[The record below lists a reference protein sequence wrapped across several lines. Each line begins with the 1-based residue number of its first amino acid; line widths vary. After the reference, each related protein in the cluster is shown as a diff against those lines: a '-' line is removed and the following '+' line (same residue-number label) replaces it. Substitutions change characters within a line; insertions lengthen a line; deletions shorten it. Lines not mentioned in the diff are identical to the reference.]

1 MAKSPSKRPGVGRRK
16 KQEEAKLT
24 LTSMMDMFT
33 IILVFLMK
41 SYSTDVEVNVDASMA
56 NLLPVSISESKL
68 EQNAEAVV
76 SISADAILVKN
87 KKVVTL
93 NNFKVPKSALDP
105 TNPFLIVPL
114 YDELNNRREIALQL
128 QKAGAI
134 IQGKPYKFQGI
145 LVIKGDKNMPS
156 SLLMK
161 VMYTAGQAEF
171 SKIYHTAI
179 KEGG

>member
-1 MAKSPSKRPGVGRRK
+1 MAKSPSKRPGVGRR

-56 NLLPVSISESKL
+56 QRLPVSISEAKL
-68 EQNAEAVV
+68 EQDAEAVV
-76 SISADAILVKN
+76 QITPDAILVKN
-87 KKVVTL
+87 KHVVTL
-93 NNFKVPKSALDP
+93 NNFKVPKTALDP

-114 YDELNNRREIALQL
+114 YDELNNLKEMALKL
-128 QKAGAI
+128 EEAGAI
-134 IQGKPYKFQGI
+134 VNGKPYRFQGI

-171 SKIYHTAI
+171 AKIYHTAI